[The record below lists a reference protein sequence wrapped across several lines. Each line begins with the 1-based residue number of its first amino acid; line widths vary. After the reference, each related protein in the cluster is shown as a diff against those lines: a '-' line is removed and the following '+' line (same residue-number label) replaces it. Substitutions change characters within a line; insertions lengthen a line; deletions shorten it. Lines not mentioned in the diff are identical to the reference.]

1 MTPYLQ
7 ILLKLSSIET
17 FTIQSYFK
25 RIYMESLEH
34 NNAHFSLPIC
44 TNRLILARYA
54 NRSHN
59 FTNLVFFTSSL
70 LFSIVVSYSLLCF
83 MCYRSKSDFTAESSH
98 KLYLKS
104 NSVGV
109 INSSSGTLYTTTTIK
124 VWRPYITKSVKQL
137 ILALFLHNI
146 LRGRRFPPST
156 MNLTPDFFHGKQKYT
171 RTPVARTWITRTK
184 SYFPWGSPHF
194 SVIFT
199 RITRTQICN
208 TRLKWEKMLC
218 RNTQCQVLGKLGE
231 QIRVPVCKSAQILR
245 RRPNGAEFKL
255 GVPCSPVITVLTFL
269 VKKVQW
275 SFPMCR
281 FFLTGEKLELISI
294 NFFKSRL
301 RIWRSLLVS
310 L

>member
-1 MTPYLQ
+1 M
-7 ILLKLSSIET
+7 
-17 FTIQSYFK
+17 
-25 RIYMESLEH
+25 
-34 NNAHFSLPIC
+34 
-44 TNRLILARYA
+44 ARYA
-54 NRSHN
+54 NLSHN

-124 VWRPYITKSVKQL
+124 VWRPYVTKSVKQL

-146 LRGRRFPPST
+146 LRGQGPEISPFYHELDPRF
-156 MNLTPDFFHGKQKYT
+156 FYGKQKYT
-171 RTPVARTWITRTK
+171 RTPVVRTWTTRTK

-208 TRLKWEKMLC
+208 TRLKWEKLLC
-218 RNTQCQVLGKLGE
+218 RNTQCQVLG
-231 QIRVPVCKSAQILR
+231 
-245 RRPNGAEFKL
+245 
-255 GVPCSPVITVLTFL
+255 
-269 VKKVQW
+269 
-275 SFPMCR
+275 
-281 FFLTGEKLELISI
+281 
-294 NFFKSRL
+294 
-301 RIWRSLLVS
+301 
-310 L
+310 